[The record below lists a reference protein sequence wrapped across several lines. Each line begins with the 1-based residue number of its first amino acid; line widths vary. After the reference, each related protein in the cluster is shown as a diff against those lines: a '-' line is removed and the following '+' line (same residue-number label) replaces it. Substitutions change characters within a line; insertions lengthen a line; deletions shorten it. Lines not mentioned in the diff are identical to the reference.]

1 MSKKPKPAP
10 PQTPAAIIRQRR
22 RRLADQNDI
31 LGFLGRLALLCALL
45 AMLFGVVFGIMPMPN
60 DDMSPRIS
68 AGDLL
73 FYYRVPDDWVSGD
86 VLVIDQQGNR
96 YVARVVARGG
106 DTVEVTEDAT
116 LVVNGNTVL
125 ESDIYYTTPRYES
138 EVTYPLTLADDEL
151 FVLCDYREGARDSR
165 WYGPVKTSEV
175 AGKVI
180 TVIRRSGL

>member
-1 MSKKPKPAP
+1 MSKRSKPSAPA
-10 PQTPAAIIRQRR
+10 TPAEVIRRRR
-22 RRLADQNDI
+22 RRLADRSDI
-31 LGFLGRLALLCALL
+31 AGFAGRLVMLCILL
-45 AMLFGVVFGIMPMPN
+45 AVLFGVVFGLMPMPN

-73 FYYRVPDDWVSGD
+73 FFYRLPDDWASGD
-86 VLVIDQQGNR
+86 VLVVDQQGER

-116 LVVNGNTVL
+116 LKVNGNTVL

-138 EVTYPLTLADDEL
+138 DVTYPVTLAADEL

-165 WYGPVKTSEV
+165 WYGPVKTDEV
-175 AGKVI
+175 VGKVI